1 MKKKILSMVMILTM
15 VMSMFSGVDLWNVSV
30 KAASG
35 YAVGTSVYF
44 GAYYQIGRASC
55 RERV

>member
-1 MKKKILSMVMILTM
+1 MVMILTM

-44 GAYYQIGRASC
+44 GAYYQNFITNEDIILYIR
-55 RERV
+55 